1 MTNEKPNE
9 PGPASENNL
18 PALLGNLVGIGIA
31 LLIDLLSKS
40 RR

>member
-1 MTNEKPNE
+1 MSTEQPTSKDQTDN
-9 PGPASENNL
+9 ANL
-18 PALLGNLVGIGIA
+18 GALLGNLLGIGLA